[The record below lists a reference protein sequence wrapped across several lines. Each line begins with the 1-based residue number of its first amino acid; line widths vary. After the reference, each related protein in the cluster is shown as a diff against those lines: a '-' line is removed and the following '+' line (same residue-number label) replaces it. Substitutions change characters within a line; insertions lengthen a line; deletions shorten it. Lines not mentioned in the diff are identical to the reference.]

1 MRSCANCVNSVL
13 PKWETMLGGAWEF
26 MWTHCSAMAKS
37 GRVDPT
43 EQVSQLSTTF
53 VYK

>member
-1 MRSCANCVNSVL
+1 MNSVL

-26 MWTHCSAMAKS
+26 MWTHCSATAKS